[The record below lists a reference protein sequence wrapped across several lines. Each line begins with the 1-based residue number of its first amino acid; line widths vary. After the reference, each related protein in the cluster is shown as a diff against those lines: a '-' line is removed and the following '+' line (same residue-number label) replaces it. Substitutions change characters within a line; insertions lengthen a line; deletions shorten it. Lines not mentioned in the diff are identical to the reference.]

1 MLPCISYVLRKHDGR
16 GTREIGGK
24 CNPYISISPSL
35 SHEATRTVSE
45 YGKLLCSLDFFQ
57 MLLQSE
63 QAQKLMKNK
72 WARERALWVK
82 VVAVGASL
90 TT

>member
-1 MLPCISYVLRKHDGR
+1 
-16 GTREIGGK
+16 
-24 CNPYISISPSL
+24 
-35 SHEATRTVSE
+35 
-45 YGKLLCSLDFFQ
+45 